1 MKRTIFNALLA
12 TFAADS
18 AAAPP
23 TARSLPLERIS
34 IERIDLQGQVK
45 TWNLNKVCI
54 DGQAYLLLMKGLTE
68 PVSISAA
75 FADGK
80 PEQCRIAADE
90 NLPGK

>member
-1 MKRTIFNALLA
+1 MSRTIFTALLVAFA
-12 TFAADS
+12 THS
-18 AAAPP
+18 AASPP
-23 TARSLPLERIS
+23 AIRSLPLERIS
-34 IERIDLQGQVK
+34 IERIDIQGQIR

-80 PEQCRIAADE
+80 PEQCKVATDE
-90 NLPGK
+90 ALPGK